1 MLTGLVREWGTS
13 MIVMG
18 VNTILKNDLMLRIP
32 TSLGPPGVLPLPGE
46 KGNPLNTGK
55 SKQVLFR
62 PRISSKPLE
71 RQENKF
77 YWSDSF

>member
-1 MLTGLVREWGTS
+1 

-32 TSLGPPGVLPLPGE
+32 TSFGPPGVFPPPGE
-46 KGNPLNTGK
+46 KGNPRNTGK

-62 PRISSKPLE
+62 LQISF
-71 RQENKF
+71 NKLKIKKNLF
-77 YWSDSF
+77 GWTDSF